1 MLITVHDDAEAVARA
16 AARIVAETIGGAER
30 TRLAL
35 AGGSTPRRCHEL
47 LAAMPDLP
55 WERVAIFFGD
65 ERCVP
70 PDSPDSNYRMAADS
84 LLDRVRAGSIHRIA
98 GEQGAEA
105 AAAAYEPLVAAAPL
119 DLVLLGIGP
128 DGHTA
133 SLFPGNPA
141 LDAAGYVTAVHR
153 APKPPP
159 DRVSLTLRALR
170 EARRVVFL
178 VAGADKENAV
188 RQAQLGTVP
197 AGLIGNAEW
206 LVSREAAP
214 SRRSVSDND

>member
-1 MLITVHDDAEAVARA
+1 MTREDRPPQVFDDAEGVA
-16 AARIVAETIGGAER
+16 AAATRIVAELVRGQDAV
-30 TRLAL
+30 RLAL

-47 LAAMPDLP
+47 LAAMSGVP
-55 WERVAIFFGD
+55 WERVTIFFGD

-70 PDSPDSNYRMAADS
+70 PDSPESNYRMAADT
-84 LLDRVRAGSIHRIA
+84 LLDRVRMGAVRRIA
-98 GEQGAEA
+98 VERGAEA
-105 AAAAYEPLVAAAPL
+105 AAAAYAPLVAAAPL

-133 SLFPGNPA
+133 SLFPGNPG

-178 VAGADKENAV
+178 VVGADKRDAV
-188 RQAQLGTVP
+188 RRAHEGSVP
-197 AGLIGNAEW
+197 AGLIAGAEW
-206 LVSREAAP
+206 LITRDAAA
-214 SRRSVSDND
+214 

>member
-1 MLITVHDDAEAVARA
+1 MLITVHDDAESVARA
-16 AARIVAETIGGAER
+16 AARIVVDTIRGAER

-47 LAAMPDLP
+47 LATMPDLP

-70 PDSPDSNYRMAADS
+70 PDSPDNNYRMAADT
-84 LLDRVRAGSIHRIA
+84 LLDRVRAGSVHRIA
-98 GEQGAEA
+98 GELGAEV
-105 AAAAYEPLVAAAPL
+105 AAAAYEPLVAVAPL
-119 DLVLLGIGP
+119 DLILLGIGP

-133 SLFPGNPA
+133 SLFPGSAA
-141 LDAAGYVTAVHR
+141 LGAAGYVTAVHG

-178 VAGADKENAV
+178 VAGADKKDAV
-188 RQAQLGTVP
+188 RLAQLGTVP
-197 AGLIGNAEW
+197 AGLISNAEW
-206 LVSREAAP
+206 LVAKDAAP
-214 SRRSVSDND
+214 